1 MMEHY
6 VDLVM
11 ELGHLCNLADEHP
24 NCPAALRSAPAR
36 TVSDER
42 FVEIADQAYN
52 KFGFQGS
59 ISFEFHNEPMLYWRR
74 MLGLIDKIRLVVPQS
89 KFMLWT
95 NGTIADEDPRFS
107 NFERVVVTNYPGKE
121 NLIKHDKMMAIPERW
136 DNRLIDRVPETT
148 TPCFRP
154 LLEFTIVSGG
164 DVVLCCQDWK
174 NEVKLGNVLD
184 DDLETIVKRKAE
196 LIETIIRPMT
206 NDTPERCRACN
217 GKQGIPAFLGDK
229 SKQPLAY
236 VHSRG
241 IETEKRG
248 HFFWSKE
255 PSSVN

>member
-24 NCPAALRSAPAR
+24 NCPAALRSAPPR
-36 TVSDER
+36 TVSDEK
-42 FVEIADQAYN
+42 FVEIADEAYN
-52 KFGFQGS
+52 KLGFQGH
-59 ISFEFHNEPMLYWRR
+59 ISFEFHNEPMLYWKR
-74 MLGLIDKIRLVVPQS
+74 MLGLIDKIRAVVPQS
-89 KFMLWT
+89 KFMLFT
-95 NGTIADEDPRFS
+95 NGTIANEDPRFD
-107 NFERVVVTNYPGKE
+107 NFDRVIVTNYAGKE
-121 NLIKHDKMMAIPERW
+121 NLIKHDKMITVPEIW
-136 DNRLIDRVPETT
+136 DNRLVDRVPETT

-154 LLEFTIVSGG
+154 LLEFTIVAGG

-206 NDTPERCRACN
+206 DSTPERCRACG
-217 GKQGIPAFLGDK
+217 GKQGIPALLGDI
-229 SKQPLAY
+229 SERPLAF

-241 IETEKRG
+241 IETEQRG
-248 HFFWSKE
+248 HCHWAKE
-255 PSSVN
+255 TA